1 MYKELN
7 LISAKIKLTIMNVK
21 YIAEA
26 TLPNLLNSN
35 KFNMKVIVE
44 PVTYEEYY
52 AILREITV
60 EEVKVIKVYT
70 YSKNNGFVEIKDHS
84 NIITEEPFIVFVC
97 DVNKIRRYFC
107 MEVNPQT
114 KDYNHFRTSK

>member
-7 LISAKIKLTIMNVK
+7 LVSAKIKLTIMNVK

-44 PVTYEEYY
+44 PVTYDEY
-52 AILREITV
+52 ANIREKA
-60 EEVKVIKVYT
+60 EEVKIVKSYT
-70 YSKNNGFVEIKDHS
+70 YSKNNGFVEIKDPS
-84 NIITEEPFIVFVC
+84 NIITEEPFLVFVC
-97 DVNKIRRYFC
+97 DINKICRYFC

>member
-7 LISAKIKLTIMNVK
+7 LKSAKIKLTLMNVK

-35 KFNMKVIVE
+35 KFDMKVIVE
-44 PVTYEEYY
+44 PVTYEKF
-52 AILREITV
+52 IRIRE
-60 EEVKVIKVYT
+60 ENNEDVKVIKAYT
-70 YSKNNGFVEIKDHS
+70 YSKNNGFVEVKEPSSIT
-84 NIITEEPFIVFVC
+84 TEEPFIVFIC
-97 DVNKIRRYFC
+97 NINKIRRYFC

-114 KDYNHFRTSK
+114 KDYNNFKTSK